1 MNLEHNTY
9 IYLLV
14 AALTIYAIRA
24 LPLTLIKKEIT
35 NTFIRSFLYYVPFV
49 TLAVM
54 AFPAI
59 VTATSSPVSGIV
71 AFVVAV
77 VVAWVDGKPA
87 EIRLVGDCMIGLD
100 LTEGYHTVT
109 FRYENRAFSW
119 GWKIS
124 LFSSVVFAAISCRYD
139 GPDWKRLLAK
149 LHK

>member
-24 LPLTLIKKEIT
+24 LPLTLIKREIT

-77 VVAWVDGKPA
+77 VVAWVDGNLFKVA
-87 EIRLVGDCMIGLD
+87 LASCVAVYV
-100 LTEGYHTVT
+100 TEL
-109 FRYENRAFSW
+109 
-119 GWKIS
+119 I
-124 LFSSVVFAAISCRYD
+124 IM
-139 GPDWKRLLAK
+139 
-149 LHK
+149 

>member
-1 MNLEHNTY
+1 MNLEQNTY

-77 VVAWVDGKPA
+77 VVAWVDGNLFKVA
-87 EIRLVGDCMIGLD
+87 LASCVAVYV
-100 LTEGYHTVT
+100 TELIV
-109 FRYENRAFSW
+109 
-119 GWKIS
+119 
-124 LFSSVVFAAISCRYD
+124 L
-139 GPDWKRLLAK
+139 
-149 LHK
+149 